1 MEDAAI
7 VNNQEEQRHGAPGAL
22 PVSTSQQRDD
32 EAQCELGQN
41 EHPTKRI
48 RLDTSTALVDC
59 PETSTSVQRSGSE
72 LSEADDVEPEGTSTT
87 EHLDNDGS
95 IDQLLD
101 SNKPS
106 SELFNSSDDSTDI
119 DMSASM
125 IAQLQGNNNPSPCL
139 LELARFFRAQAVLL
153 RQQAKFLEK
162 LAIPDEIEGPDVD
175 IQDKLYLNHII
186 YYTKKTCPLLDEA
199 VNKMDV
205 IEDSLFP
212 WVEARYVS
220 KFSEDTRRH
229 ITDFPF

>member
-7 VNNQEEQRHGAPGAL
+7 VNNQEEQHCGAL
-22 PVSTSQQRDD
+22 GTLVGTSQQRDD
-32 EAQCELGQN
+32 EAQCELDHN

-48 RLDTSTALVDC
+48 RLDTNTALVDC
-59 PETSTSVQRSGSE
+59 PETSTSGQRSGSE
-72 LSEADDVEPEGTSTT
+72 VSEADEVEPEGTSTT

-101 SNKPS
+101 SHKPS
-106 SELFNSSDDSTDI
+106 SELFNSSDDSTYI

-125 IAQLQGNNNPSPCL
+125 IAQLQGGNNPSPCL

-175 IQDKLYLNHII
+175 IQEKLYLNHII

-212 WVEARYVS
+212 WVEARYVC

-229 ITDFPF
+229 LTDFRF